1 MNACMVLTLCV
12 IVRIVCKLRF
22 YVVLLAKAYESAAE
36 CEVLPPTAMSM
47 SFDMRL
53 RDAEVLF
60 VSHGH
65 CVHWLHF

>member
-1 MNACMVLTLCV
+1 MLLTSCV
-12 IVRIVCKLRF
+12 IVRIVRALRL
-22 YVVLLAKAYESAAE
+22 YEDLLAKGYESAAE
-36 CEVLPPTAMSM
+36 CEVLPPTAMST

-53 RDAEVLF
+53 RDAEVSF